1 MFSKIAIGSLSMA
14 CVMVAA
20 SASFAAIPAITLGV
34 GSTSLVLSSAQ
45 ATVGVAAL
53 AGLAIAKEALILA
66 SNSRRGR
73 RDVSSTVDFTD
84 MFESVDAKDPA
95 DCAKLLV
102 CESFAKPDTEINGE
116 ERAVHGL
123 FDDLSVIQPNAFG
136 KFQLAAY
143 MGLSKDA
150 SVCKQAYDK
159 CPISV
164 SALSNL
170 LNVQQ

>member
-1 MFSKIAIGSLSMA
+1 MYSKIALGSLSMA
-14 CVMVAA
+14 CVMAA
-20 SASFAAIPAITLGV
+20 VSASFAAIPAVTLTA
-34 GSTSLVLSSAQ
+34 GSTAFVLSSAQ

-53 AGLAIAKEALILA
+53 AGLAIAKEALFLA
-66 SNSRRGR
+66 SRAK
-73 RDVSSTVDFTD
+73 RDVETVSVDFSD
-84 MFESVDAKDPA
+84 MFEGVDAKDPA

-102 CESFAKPDTEINGE
+102 CESFAKPDAELNGE
-116 ERAVHGL
+116 ERAVRGL

-143 MGLSKDA
+143 MGLHKDRA
-150 SVCKQAYDK
+150 VCKQAYDK

-170 LNVQQ
+170 LNVQ